1 MRRIAVIGSVVVA
14 LGGTLA
20 LSVTGT
26 AKTVAEA
33 PPVLPVRVTKVGPSP
48 LAAPTEYAGEVQARV
63 ETPMAFRVP
72 GRIAARHVEVGS
84 RVARGDLLATLD
96 PTDYQLSAQNLG
108 AQVAS
113 AQADL
118 EFQKAELDRGAE
130 LLKKGFISGAD
141 FERRR
146 NVFKGVEGKVQQ
158 VRSAFAQAR
167 NQAEYTALRALS
179 DGIVTRLDAEAG
191 QVVAAGQ
198 TVMRIAR
205 PDEKEVVIH
214 VPENRLEEMRA
225 ARGLAIALW
234 AKPGRTYR
242 GRLREI
248 SPGVDALTRTYVGKI
263 ALADADG
270 DVQIGMTAT
279 VTVDG
284 SGDDSARMLPL
295 AALLARDDKTFVW
308 KLDPQRGTVDL
319 AAVALGDYHADRVVV
334 RSGLAD
340 GDLVVTAGVHKL
352 FPGQQVRILEEA
364 AR

>member
-1 MRRIAVIGSVVVA
+1 MLGSVVVA

-26 AKTVAEA
+26 AKTVPEA
-33 PPVLPVRVTKVGPSP
+33 PPVLPVKVMKVEASP
-48 LAAPTEYAGEVQARV
+48 LGSPTEYAGEVQARV

-96 PTDYQLSAQNLG
+96 ATDYQWRAQNLG

-113 AQADL
+113 AQADM
-118 EFQKAELDRGAE
+118 EFQKAELERGAE

-141 FERRR
+141 FDRRR

-158 VRSAFAQAR
+158 VRSALAQAR
-167 NQAEYTALRALS
+167 NQTEYTVLRALS

-214 VPENRLEEMRA
+214 IPENRLEQVRA
-225 ARGLAIALW
+225 ARTLGVVLW
-234 AKPGRTYR
+234 AKPGRVYR
-242 GRLREI
+242 GSLREI
-248 SPGVDALTRTYVGKI
+248 SPGVDPLTRTYVGKVT
-263 ALADADG
+263 LLDPDG

-284 SGDDSARMLPL
+284 AGEGSARLLPL
-295 AALLARDDKTFVW
+295 GALLERDGETFVW

-319 AAVALGDYHADRVVV
+319 AAVAIGEYYADRVAV

-340 GDLVVTAGVHKL
+340 DDLIVTAGVHKL
-352 FPGQQVRILEEA
+352 FPGQQVRILEEV

>member
-1 MRRIAVIGSVVVA
+1 MRRIAVIGSVAVA

-26 AKTVAEA
+26 AKTDAEA
-33 PPVLPVRVTKVGPSP
+33 PPVLPVRVMTVGASR
-48 LAAPTEYAGEVQARV
+48 LGSPTEYAGEVQARV

-96 PTDYQLSAQNLG
+96 ATDYQLSAQNLG

-146 NVFKGVEGKVQQ
+146 NVFKGVEGKLQQ
-158 VRSAFAQAR
+158 VRSALAQAR
-167 NQAEYTALRALS
+167 NQAQYTVLRALS

-214 VPENRLEEMRA
+214 IPENRLEEVREA
-225 ARGLAIALW
+225 GGLGIVLW
-234 AKPGRTYR
+234 AKPGRAYR

-248 SPGVDALTRTYVGKI
+248 SPGVDPPTRTYVGKV
-263 ALADADG
+263 AVLDADG

-279 VTVDG
+279 VSVEGTGED
-284 SGDDSARMLPL
+284 ARLLPL
-295 AALLARDDKTFVW
+295 GALLARDGETFVW
-308 KLDPQRGTVDL
+308 KLDPTRGTVDL
-319 AAVALGDYHADRVVV
+319 AAVALGDYHADRVAV
-334 RSGLAD
+334 RTGLAD
-340 GDLVVTAGVHKL
+340 GDLIVTAGVHKL
-352 FPGQQVRILEEA
+352 FPGQQVRILEENP
-364 AR
+364 